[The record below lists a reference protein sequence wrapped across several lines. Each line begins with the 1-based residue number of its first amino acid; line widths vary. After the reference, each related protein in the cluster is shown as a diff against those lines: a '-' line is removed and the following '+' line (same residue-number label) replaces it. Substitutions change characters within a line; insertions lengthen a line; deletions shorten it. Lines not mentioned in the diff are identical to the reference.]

1 MPIPTTT
8 GDPARQAPEPGAPTA
23 GPPTAT
29 TLDAAVA
36 SLARDV
42 LAEAAPEELPGFD
55 AHAADY
61 LAGRRPADA
70 GIGDGV
76 GFGVEVVALLAPFA
90 VAAARVALQVVV
102 EAVKEAATA
111 EARTAVGAWLH
122 RLLHRDVETAGG
134 EAEPLSADVLAR
146 VQAATRDVCLQMGAD
161 PDDAAL
167 VSEAVT
173 GRLATT

>member
-1 MPIPTTT
+1 MPTPSTREH
-8 GDPARQAPEPGAPTA
+8 PASQPPAPGASSA
-23 GPPTAT
+23 GTLDPG

-42 LAEAAPEELPGFD
+42 LMDAAPEELPGFD

-61 LAGRRPADA
+61 LAGRRPEDA

-76 GFGVEVVALLAPFA
+76 GFGVEVVALLSPFA
-90 VAAARVALQVVV
+90 VAAARVALQVVLD
-102 EAVKEAATA
+102 AVKESATA

-122 RLLHRDVETAGG
+122 RLLHRDRAPAGP
-134 EAEPLSADVLAR
+134 EPLSADVLAR
-146 VQAATRDVCLQMGAD
+146 VKAATRDVCLQMGAE

-173 GRLATT
+173 GRLATA